1 MAVRSESEIVLVHGL
16 WFGAWALAPLAHW
29 LAADGTPVRRI
40 SYPCTRETLG
50 EHARRLHEFARE
62 TDTATRHFVGH
73 SMGGLVILRML
84 GLFDDVPPGRIV
96 FLGSPLRGSRAARQA
111 EKLPGSQALMGQ
123 AEPALKEGYDRCPK
137 GREAGMIAGSKGIGL
152 GRLVGG
158 LDGPGDGTV
167 SLEETRAPWLKAHLV
182 LPVTHTGLVV
192 SKEVA
197 RQTAR
202 FLQTGAF
209 DDPDA

>member
-1 MAVRSESEIVLVHGL
+1 MMFASTEIVLVHGL
-16 WFGAWALAPLAHW
+16 WFGAWALAPLARR
-29 LAADGTPVRRI
+29 LAADGTAVRRF
-40 SYPCTRETLG
+40 SYPCTRQTLG
-50 EHARRLHEFARE
+50 EHARRLHEFVRE
-62 TDTATRHFVGH
+62 SDASTRHFVGH

-84 GLFDDVPPGRIV
+84 GLFEDVPPGRV
-96 FLGSPLRGSRAARQA
+96 VLLGSPLRGSQTASKA
-111 EKLPGSQALMGQ
+111 EKLPGSRVLTGQ
-123 AEPALKEGYDRCPK
+123 AEPILRQGYDRCPN
-137 GREAGMIAGSKGIGL
+137 GCEVGMIAGEKDIGL

-167 SLEETRAPWLKAHLV
+167 SIEETRAPWLKDHLV

-192 SKEVA
+192 SKQVA

-209 DDPDA
+209 DTPSA